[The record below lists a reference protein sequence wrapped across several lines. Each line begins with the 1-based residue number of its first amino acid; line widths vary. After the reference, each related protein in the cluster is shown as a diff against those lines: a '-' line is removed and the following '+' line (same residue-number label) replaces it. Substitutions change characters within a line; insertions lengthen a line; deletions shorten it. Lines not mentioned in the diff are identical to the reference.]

1 MEKKLIIS
9 LILQSVTFVGING
22 TYNIIIYLG
31 LCIIYFTNIIKLD
44 LTA

>member
-1 MEKKLIIS
+1 MEKTLIIS

-22 TYNIIIYLG
+22 TYIIIYLG
-31 LCIIYFTNIIKLD
+31 LCIIYFTNINKLD